1 LSFIAG
7 FIDYTSSSLP
17 ELPTLVTM
25 APTTEKEHA
34 ASSYQS
40 SISSEESLHTS
51 PPKKNTQPPQAIPA
65 TVLKALSDNHLTVQ
79 EDGLVDFAY
88 ASPSHPRQ
96 WSLPRKLYD
105 TTIICLL
112 EFVTTVISN
121 AGSNIAGQIGS
132 QFDISEELAI
142 FCTATL
148 YLLGQAIGGLVFP
161 PVAEVFGSR
170 ILYAGSTALYAAMCL
185 MTGLA
190 PSLATI
196 ITGRLFCG
204 MLSAMPTCVATG
216 SVENIWDSRAR
227 IWGIASWAAAGVFA
241 MAIGP
246 LYAVYVSDSQLGW

>member
-1 LSFIAG
+1 M
-7 FIDYTSSSLP
+7 D
-17 ELPTLVTM
+17 
-25 APTTEKEHA
+25 PTTEKEHV

-40 SISSEESLHTS
+40 SVSSEESLYMS
-51 PPKKNTQPPQAIPA
+51 PPKENIPPHPAIPT
-65 TVLKALSDNHLTVQ
+65 TVLKALSDDYLTVNR
-79 EDGLVDFAY
+79 DGLVDFAY

-112 EFVTTVISN
+112 EFVTTMISN
-121 AGSNIAGQIGS
+121 AGSNIAEQV
-132 QFDISEELAI
+132 SEDFGIPRELAI

-148 YLLGQAIGGLVFP
+148 YLLGQAIGGLIFP

-170 ILYAGSTALYAAMCL
+170 LLYAGSTALYAALCL

-190 PSLATI
+190 PSLATV

-216 SVENIWDSRAR
+216 SVENIWDSKAR
-227 IWGIASWAAAGVFA
+227 IWGVASWAAAGVFA

-246 LYAVYVSDSQLGW
+246 LYAVYVSDSKLGW

>member
-51 PPKKNTQPPQAIPA
+51 PPKKNTQSPQAIPA

-132 QFDISEELAI
+132 QFGISEELAI

-148 YLLGQAIGGLVFP
+148 YLLGQAMGGLILP

-204 MLSAMPTCVATG
+204 ILSAMPTCVATG

>member
-1 LSFIAG
+1 MS
-7 FIDYTSSSLP
+7 
-17 ELPTLVTM
+17 PT
-25 APTTEKEHA
+25 AEKEHV

-40 SISSEESLHTS
+40 SISSEESLCTS
-51 PPKKNTQPPQAIPA
+51 PPEKNTLPHHAIPT
-65 TVLKALSDNHLTVQ
+65 TVLKALSDDYLTVDS
-79 EDGLVDFAY
+79 DGLVDFAH

-96 WSLPRKLYD
+96 WSLSRKLYD

-121 AGSNIAGQIGS
+121 AGSNIAEQV
-132 QFDISEELAI
+132 SEDFGIPQELAI

-148 YLLGQAIGGLVFP
+148 YLLGQAIGGLIFP
-161 PVAEVFGSR
+161 PVTEVFGSR
-170 ILYAGSTALYAAMCL
+170 ILYAGSTALYAALCL

-196 ITGRLFCG
+196 ITGRLFTG

>member
-1 LSFIAG
+1 
-7 FIDYTSSSLP
+7 
-17 ELPTLVTM
+17 M
-25 APTTEKEHA
+25 
-34 ASSYQS
+34 
-40 SISSEESLHTS
+40 S
-51 PPKKNTQPPQAIPA
+51 PPKENIIPHPAIPT
-65 TVLKALSDNHLTVQ
+65 TVLQALSDDYLTVNR
-79 EDGLVDFAY
+79 DGLVDFAY

-96 WSLPRKLYD
+96 WSLYRKLYD

-121 AGSNIAGQIGS
+121 AGSNIAEQV
-132 QFDISEELAI
+132 SEDFGIPRELAI

-148 YLLGQAIGGLVFP
+148 YLLGQAIGGLIFP
-161 PVAEVFGSR
+161 PVTEVFGSR
-170 ILYAGSTALYAAMCL
+170 LLYAGSTGLYTALCL

-190 PSLATI
+190 PSLATV

-227 IWGIASWAAAGVFA
+227 IWGVASWAASGVFA